1 MVVLCEDTDF
11 FLYLYTKKENHMS
24 LEQQIQEAIKEA
36 MKAKDA
42 VALSAN
48 RAIKG
53 EILLFKT
60 AEGGAKEVTDG
71 DILKMIQKLVKQ
83 RKEAAEQF
91 VAGARQDLADNELA
105 EAAALEKYLP
115 KQLSPDEVKA
125 KIQEII
131 AQVGATSIR
140 DMGKVMGAIATD
152 RWCCGTRPQPNVQS
166 LPSSQGP
173 PGGRSS

>member
-1 MVVLCEDTDF
+1 
-11 FLYLYTKKENHMS
+11 MS

-131 AQVGATSIR
+131 TQVGATSIR
-140 DMGKVMGAIATD
+140 DMGKVMGVANKALAGLSDGRTIS
-152 RWCCGTRPQPNVQS
+152 GIVKE
-166 LPSSQGP
+166 LLSQA
-173 PGGRSS
+173 

>member
-1 MVVLCEDTDF
+1 MT
-11 FLYLYTKKENHMS
+11 
-24 LEQQIQEAIKEA
+24 LEQTIQEAIKEA

-60 AEGGAKEVTDG
+60 AEGGSKDVTDG

-83 RKEAAEQF
+83 RREAAEQF
-91 VAGARQDLADNELA
+91 VAGGRQDLADNELA
-105 EAAALEKYLP
+105 EAAAMEKYLP
-115 KQLSPDEVKA
+115 KQLSVEEVRDKVR
-125 KIQEII
+125 EII

-140 DMGKVMGAIATD
+140 DMGKVMGVANKALAGLSD
-152 RWCCGTRPQPNVQS
+152 
-166 LPSSQGP
+166 
-173 PGGRSS
+173 GRTISGIVKELLG

>member
-1 MVVLCEDTDF
+1 
-11 FLYLYTKKENHMS
+11 
-24 LEQQIQEAIKEA
+24 

-60 AEGGAKEVTDG
+60 AEGGSKEVTDG

-91 VAGARQDLADNELA
+91 VAGNRQDLADNELA

-115 KQLSPDEVKA
+115 KQLSPEEVKA
-125 KIQEII
+125 KVL
-131 AQVGATSIR
+131 A
-140 DMGKVMGAIATD
+140 
-152 RWCCGTRPQPNVQS
+152 
-166 LPSSQGP
+166 
-173 PGGRSS
+173 

>member
-11 FLYLYTKKENHMS
+11 FLYLYTKKVNHMS

-140 DMGKVMGAIATD
+140 DMGKVMGVANKALA
-152 RWCCGTRPQPNVQS
+152 GLS
-166 LPSSQGP
+166 
-173 PGGRSS
+173 GGRTISGIVKELLSQA

>member
-1 MVVLCEDTDF
+1 
-11 FLYLYTKKENHMS
+11 
-24 LEQQIQEAIKEA
+24 

-131 AQVGATSIR
+131 AQVGASSIR
-140 DMGKVMGAIATD
+140 DMGKVMGVANKALAGLSDGRTIS
-152 RWCCGTRPQPNVQS
+152 GIVKE
-166 LPSSQGP
+166 LLSQA
-173 PGGRSS
+173 

>member
-1 MVVLCEDTDF
+1 
-11 FLYLYTKKENHMS
+11 MS

-91 VAGARQDLADNELA
+91 IAGARQDLADNELA

-125 KIQEII
+125 KIQGII
-131 AQVGATSIR
+131 AQVGASSIR
-140 DMGKVMGAIATD
+140 DMGKVMGVANKALAGLSDGRTIS
-152 RWCCGTRPQPNVQS
+152 GIVKE
-166 LPSSQGP
+166 LLSQA
-173 PGGRSS
+173 

>member
-1 MVVLCEDTDF
+1 MVVLCEDTIF
-11 FLYLYTKKENHMS
+11 SYICVLKKRNHMS

-140 DMGKVMGAIATD
+140 DMGKVMGVANKALAGLSD
-152 RWCCGTRPQPNVQS
+152 
-166 LPSSQGP
+166 
-173 PGGRSS
+173 GRTISGIVKELLS

>member
-1 MVVLCEDTDF
+1 
-11 FLYLYTKKENHMS
+11 MS

-83 RKEAAEQF
+83 RKAAAEQF

-131 AQVGATSIR
+131 AQVGASSIR
-140 DMGKVMGAIATD
+140 DMGKVMGVANKALAGLSDGRTIS
-152 RWCCGTRPQPNVQS
+152 GIVKE
-166 LPSSQGP
+166 LLSQA
-173 PGGRSS
+173 

>member
-1 MVVLCEDTDF
+1 
-11 FLYLYTKKENHMS
+11 MS

-131 AQVGATSIR
+131 AQVGASSIR
-140 DMGKVMGAIATD
+140 DMGKVMGVANNALAGLSDGRTIS
-152 RWCCGTRPQPNVQS
+152 GIVKE
-166 LPSSQGP
+166 LLSQA
-173 PGGRSS
+173 

>member
-1 MVVLCEDTDF
+1 MT
-11 FLYLYTKKENHMS
+11 
-24 LEQQIQEAIKEA
+24 LELKIQEAIKEA

-60 AEGGAKEVTDG
+60 SEGGAKEVTDG

-91 VAGARQDLADNELA
+91 VAGGRQDLADNELA
-105 EAAALEKYLP
+105 EAAAMDKYLP
-115 KQLSPDEVKA
+115 KQLSEAEVEA
-125 KIQEII
+125 KVKEII
-131 AQVGATSIR
+131 AQVGAASIK
-140 DMGKVMGAIATD
+140 DMGKVMGVANKALAGLSD
-152 RWCCGTRPQPNVQS
+152 
-166 LPSSQGP
+166 
-173 PGGRSS
+173 GRTISTIVKKLLA

>member
-1 MVVLCEDTDF
+1 
-11 FLYLYTKKENHMS
+11 MS

-105 EAAALEKYLP
+105 EADALEKYLP

-131 AQVGATSIR
+131 AQVGASSIR
-140 DMGKVMGAIATD
+140 DMGKVMGVANKALAGLSDGRTIS
-152 RWCCGTRPQPNVQS
+152 GIVKE
-166 LPSSQGP
+166 LLSQA
-173 PGGRSS
+173 

>member
-1 MVVLCEDTDF
+1 
-11 FLYLYTKKENHMS
+11 MS

-42 VALSAN
+42 VVLSAN

-91 VAGARQDLADNELA
+91 VAGNRQDLADNELA

-140 DMGKVMGAIATD
+140 DMGKVMGVANKALAGLSDGRTIS
-152 RWCCGTRPQPNVQS
+152 GIVKE
-166 LPSSQGP
+166 LLSQA
-173 PGGRSS
+173 

>member
-11 FLYLYTKKENHMS
+11 FLYLYTKKVNHMS

-91 VAGARQDLADNELA
+91 IAGARQDLADNELA

-131 AQVGATSIR
+131 AQVGASSIR
-140 DMGKVMGAIATD
+140 DMGKVMGVANKALAGLSDGRTIS
-152 RWCCGTRPQPNVQS
+152 GIVKE
-166 LPSSQGP
+166 LLSQA
-173 PGGRSS
+173 

>member
-1 MVVLCEDTDF
+1 
-11 FLYLYTKKENHMS
+11 
-24 LEQQIQEAIKEA
+24 

-91 VAGARQDLADNELA
+91 VAGGRQDLADNEMA
-105 EAAALEKYLP
+105 EAAAMEQYLP
-115 KQLSPDEVKA
+115 KQLTPEEVKA
-125 KIQEII
+125 KVQEII
-131 AQVGATSIR
+131 AEVGATSIR
-140 DMGKVMGAIATD
+140 DMGKVMGAANKALAGLSD
-152 RWCCGTRPQPNVQS
+152 
-166 LPSSQGP
+166 
-173 PGGRSS
+173 GRTISGIVKELLS